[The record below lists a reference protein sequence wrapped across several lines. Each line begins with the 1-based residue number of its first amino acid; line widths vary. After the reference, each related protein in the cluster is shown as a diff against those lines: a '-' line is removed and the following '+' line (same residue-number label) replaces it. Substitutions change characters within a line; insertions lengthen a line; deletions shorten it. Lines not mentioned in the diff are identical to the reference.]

1 MRRLMTYYTV
11 TYSVPELSFISI
23 EKNFLFERKHKGCK
37 TVDDEIT
44 VNEMGKTVAIRFA
57 APANMGVNTAKTIGR
72 NKLRE
77 KRYMYV

>member
-11 TYSVPELSFISI
+11 TYTVPDLQFISI
-23 EKNFLFERKHKGCK
+23 EKNFLFERKHKGGK

-57 APANMGVNTAKTIGR
+57 APANMGMHTAKTIGR

>member
-1 MRRLMTYYTV
+1 MRKLMTYYTV

-23 EKNFLFERKHKGCK
+23 EKNFLFERRYKGGK
-37 TVDDEIT
+37 LVDDEIT

-57 APANMGVNTAKTIGR
+57 APTNMGRHAAITVGR

>member
-11 TYSVPELSFISI
+11 TYTVPDLQFISI
-23 EKNFLFERKHKGCK
+23 EKSFLFERRNKK
-37 TVDDEIT
+37 TYDDEIT
-44 VNEMGKTVAIRFA
+44 VNELGKTVAIRFA
-57 APANMGVNTAKTIGR
+57 APANMGMHTAKTIGR

>member
-11 TYSVPELSFISI
+11 TYSVPELSFIKI
-23 EKNFLFERKHKGCK
+23 EKNFLFERRNKK
-37 TVDDEIT
+37 VYDDEIT
-44 VNEMGKTVAIRFA
+44 VNELGKTVAIRFA

-77 KRYMYV
+77 KRYMYK